1 MLKGPTRRGRN
12 NTICPF
18 ASIGAEPPASAGTAA
33 ALLIG
38 TDNVLREGV
47 TIERGTHEG
56 RARTLLGDHN
66 VLLARVHVA
75 HDCALGHHVTL
86 SNNTSIGGHG
96 TVGDGAN
103 VGGHA
108 LVTKSRRIGAHA
120 RVEAMSLVVEDVP
133 AFTVVR
139 GHPAAVVEIDVSR
152 FDDSAA
158 SALRVADSRSPR
170 RTVG

>member
-12 NTICPF
+12 NTIYPF

-108 LVTKSRRIGAHA
+108 LVTESRRIGAHA

-139 GHPAAVVEIDVSR
+139 GHPAAVVGIDVSR

-158 SALRVADSRSPR
+158 SALRVYSRSPR